1 MVKAKKIR
9 PQIADTHHVF
19 QTLKAISLEMV
30 SATKFWSLASFCF
43 CLTVLG
49 MELRTLHMLGKSSTT
64 KLHPQLLGSFY
75 CLYFQRIEE
84 HCKPLAGI
92 TAK

>member
-1 MVKAKKIR
+1 M
-9 PQIADTHHVF
+9 ADAHHVF

-30 SATKFWSLASFCF
+30 SATKFWSLAFCF

-64 KLHPQLLGSFY
+64 ELYPQLLGSFY
-75 CLYFQRIEE
+75 CSYFEC
-84 HCKPLAGI
+84 CKPLVGI